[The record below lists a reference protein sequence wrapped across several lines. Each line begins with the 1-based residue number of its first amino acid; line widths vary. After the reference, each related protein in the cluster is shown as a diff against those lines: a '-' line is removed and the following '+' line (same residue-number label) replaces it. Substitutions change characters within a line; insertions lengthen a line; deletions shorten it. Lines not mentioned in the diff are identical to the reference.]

1 MGRRAT
7 AFIAVLV
14 LVGVISGTYVAIG
27 HPGIGGNGS
36 QDAPGEDVLNPP
48 SPATS
53 AATGGSTSTGGHGPP
68 VPQHRE
74 LPNDATGG
82 TVWTETTAAG
92 ATWRFPSDDREWEL
106 AWDQGSYFTGFAG
119 IPNIRVTHLTTGQA
133 RVYSL
138 LTGEVML
145 CADRSAVLHPMEH
158 GEPVEC
164 ERQNLTPEERQVF
177 AHVRVTGRYE
187 YYHGPPPY
195 PVPTVPGLKMTP
207 VPPEWEWVPPG
218 STPEAPSAT
227 PGATPT
233 AEITPAPQSEPGGP
247 DEH

>member
-1 MGRRAT
+1 MSRRAIILL
-7 AFIAVLV
+7 AALALVAV
-14 LVGVISGTYVAIG
+14 VGGTYVAMG
-27 HPGIGGNGS
+27 QPGIGGNGS
-36 QDAPGEDVLNPP
+36 PDTPSKDVFRPP
-48 SPATS
+48 STPTPKDA
-53 AATGGSTSTGGHGPP
+53 GSSTPSTGGHGPP

-106 AWDQGSYFTGFAG
+106 AWDQGDYLTGFAG
-119 IPNIRVTHLTTGQA
+119 IPYIRVTHLTTGQA

-145 CADRSAVLHPMEH
+145 CADRSAVLDSVLDH
-158 GEPVEC
+158 GKPVEC
-164 ERQNLTPEERQVF
+164 DRQNLTPEERAVF
-177 AHVRVTGRYE
+177 AHVQVTGRYE

-207 VPPEWEWVPPG
+207 VPPEWEWRPHG
-218 STPEAPSAT
+218 LTPEAPSAT
-227 PGATPT
+227 PGATPSG
-233 AEITPAPQSEPGGP
+233 EMTPGAQP
-247 DEH
+247 

>member
-1 MGRRAT
+1 MRRKAI

-14 LVGVISGTYVAIG
+14 LVGVAGGTYVALG
-27 HPGIGGNGS
+27 QSGTGGNGS
-36 QDAPGEDVLNPP
+36 DAPGEDVLNPP
-48 SPATS
+48 STATS

-68 VPQHRE
+68 IPQHRE
-74 LPNDATGG
+74 LPDDRTGG
-82 TVWTETTAAG
+82 ATWVETTAAG
-92 ATWRFPSDDREWEL
+92 ATWRFPADDREWEL
-106 AWDQGSYFTGFAG
+106 AWDQGSYYSGFAG

-145 CADRSAVLHPMEH
+145 CADRSAVLGNPGDQ
-158 GEPVEC
+158 GEAVEC
-164 ERQNLTPEERQVF
+164 AGQDLTPQERQVF

-207 VPPEWEWVPPG
+207 VPPEWEWTPPG
-218 STPEAPSAT
+218 LTPEAPSAT
-227 PGATPT
+227 PEATPT
-233 AEITPAPQSEPGGP
+233 KGITPTPQSEPGGP